1 MNIGTLRFISKLL
14 RQLRLRH
21 VKNLKPQINSLNLDF
36 EYIYLSSLQKKNRN
50 CRKTAI
56 FYEWQYFYDKVG
68 SCFIEI
74 IPR

>member
-1 MNIGTLRFISKLL
+1 MNVGILRFIFKLL

-36 EYIYLSSLQKKNRN
+36 EYTYLGSLQKKNRN
-50 CRKTAI
+50 CRKMAI
-56 FYEWQYFYDKVG
+56 FYESQYFYDKVG
-68 SCFIEI
+68 SCFVEI